1 MGELILMASSKGLV
15 SLQWE
20 DRVEPTERHLSR
32 HLGARRVQDVTALP
46 GISDNLLAYVQGDI
60 LSLRGIPVDPPG
72 TAFQRTVWAAL
83 CTIPVGSTW
92 SYAELACAIGTPTAA
107 RAVANANGSNPI
119 PIVVPC
125 HRVIA
130 SDGGLGGFSCGIH
143 RKQWLLRHEG
153 SLTG

>member
-46 GISDNLLAYVQGDI
+46 GVSDNLLAYVQGDI
-60 LSLRGIPVDPPG
+60 HSLRGLPVDPPG

-92 SYAELACAIGTPTAA
+92 SYAQLACAIGTPTAA
-107 RAVANANGSNPI
+107 RAVANANGKNPI
-119 PIVVPC
+119 PVVVPC

-130 SDGGLGGFSCGIH
+130 SDGSLGGFSCGIH

-153 SLTG
+153 SLTD